1 MTDIAST
8 ETAVRPVT
16 TVRFVIAMLALATGG
31 FAIGTTEFVTM
42 GVLPEI
48 AEGVG
53 VGTSTAGHL
62 ISAYAVGV
70 VVGVPILS
78 FFVAH
83 LPRKGLLLSL
93 MAAYALFNLLS
104 AVAVD
109 YQMLLVARFLDGL
122 PHGAYFGVAT
132 IVATSMAA
140 PKHRGRAVALVM
152 LGLSVANVIGV
163 PFATW
168 LGQTA
173 GWRAP
178 YAAAAGLALLTVV
191 LVQLSVPHF
200 PGDPNATGRSEAN
213 RFFTNKQVWLTMLA
227 GAIGF
232 GGMFAAYS
240 YIAPIV
246 TDTAGLAGGAVPWFV
261 FAFGA
266 GMVVGTWVAG
276 ELARWSVL
284 GSLLASSLGM
294 VAVLT
299 LFWAVAPAG
308 WWLAP
313 VAFLTTAVASVLV
326 INLQVRL
333 MDVADDAVT
342 LGAAMN
348 HASLN
353 IANALGAF
361 AGGVAL
367 DVWSVR
373 EAPLVGAGLAAAGM
387 LVLLWSTSIHRRRA

>member
-1 MTDIAST
+1 VTATAST

-16 TVRFVIAMLALATGG
+16 PVQFAIALLALATGG

-48 AEGVG
+48 ADGVG

-93 MAAYALFNLLS
+93 MGAYALFNVLS
-104 AVAVD
+104 AAAVD

-168 LGQTA
+168 LGQSA

-178 YAAAAGLALLTVV
+178 YAAAAGLALLTVL
-191 LVQLSVPHF
+191 LVQVSVPHF
-200 PGDPNATGRSEAN
+200 PGDPNATGRSEAG

-240 YIAPIV
+240 YISPIV
-246 TDTAGLAGGAVPWFV
+246 TDTAGLAEGAVPWFV

-276 ELARWSVL
+276 ELARWSVM

-299 LFWAVAPAG
+299 LFWLVAPAG

-361 AGGVAL
+361 AGGLAI

>member
-16 TVRFVIAMLALATGG
+16 PVRFVIAMLALATGG

-213 RFFTNKQVWLTMLA
+213 RFFTNKQVWLT
-227 GAIGF
+227 
-232 GGMFAAYS
+232 
-240 YIAPIV
+240 
-246 TDTAGLAGGAVPWFV
+246 
-261 FAFGA
+261 
-266 GMVVGTWVAG
+266 
-276 ELARWSVL
+276 
-284 GSLLASSLGM
+284 
-294 VAVLT
+294 
-299 LFWAVAPAG
+299 
-308 WWLAP
+308 
-313 VAFLTTAVASVLV
+313 
-326 INLQVRL
+326 
-333 MDVADDAVT
+333 
-342 LGAAMN
+342 
-348 HASLN
+348 
-353 IANALGAF
+353 
-361 AGGVAL
+361 
-367 DVWSVR
+367 
-373 EAPLVGAGLAAAGM
+373 
-387 LVLLWSTSIHRRRA
+387 